1 MEQTKNILKTINLE
15 TDTLCD
21 LIYDMIFFNAL
32 KESEDDIKNG
42 KVMTLEELGEEMEA
56 IYERYNNKQST
67 WRFNRNIWL

>member
-1 MEQTKNILKTINLE
+1 MEQIKNILKTINLE

-42 KVMTLEELGEEMEA
+42 RVMTLEELGEEMEA
-56 IYERYNNKQST
+56 IYECYNNKQST
-67 WRFNRNIWL
+67 

>member
-67 WRFNRNIWL
+67 